1 MPDESYMANHRVEA
15 KEKELIDVL
24 FFFSKMDGYVDFE
37 RSAKETIR
45 LYPDE
50 FAEIALS
57 GCKVVKQGKIQG
69 LNIAVIKK

>member
-1 MPDESYMANHRVEA
+1 VPWIVNDRLVVMIGSNWSFTPSNPYT
-15 KEKELIDVL
+15 
-24 FFFSKMDGYVDFE
+24 DFE